1 MPLRS
6 RSYYFKILP
15 NIYLWKH
22 SKQCSK
28 NLSCSSLSNVRST
41 QVLTWWSTRG
51 SKMCWAQPWKIR
63 SHTRV
68 YLMKVK
74 VAQSCPTLCD
84 PMDYTV
90 HRLLQARTLQWV
102 AVPFSRRSSQ
112 PRVKARSPA
121 FQVDSLPA
129 EPQGKPYFSS
139 NFDLSFQSQT
149 PCGNFLHRIFFRFH
163 LNCAHL
169 NLILALGFTSSPDSS
184 LKSSFLLF

>member
-74 VAQSCPTLCD
+74 VAQSCPTLYNS
-84 PMDYTV
+84 MDYTV
-90 HRLLQARTLQWV
+90 YGILQARILEWV
-102 AVPFSRRSSQ
+102 AFPFSRGSSEPWGRRQ
-112 PRVKARSPA
+112 VFCIAGRLLTSWATREIPSPKDLPNPGMEPGSPA
-121 FQVDSLPA
+121 LQANSLVT
-129 EPQGKPYFSS
+129 EILWKP
-139 NFDLSFQSQT
+139 N
-149 PCGNFLHRIFFRFH
+149 
-163 LNCAHL
+163 
-169 NLILALGFTSSPDSS
+169 
-184 LKSSFLLF
+184 